1 MGTLLVMYPWRS
13 SMSTMATTGG
23 VPSGV
28 ARNAMGTPSSMA
40 VPACP
45 ARTASM
51 RRAEIARVVA
61 VHAPP
66 QPREARE
73 GAVRGHH
80 ADDGREVVVQLGEPG
95 PEPEGQLYRH
105 GAGDPVAGEG
115 EADDGDPV
123 VLAAGG
129 EEEGLVED
137 AEEGDED
144 GGRGRKCWKPGV
156 AVRSARRLATTRAT

>member
-1 MGTLLVMYPWRS
+1 
-13 SMSTMATTGG
+13 
-23 VPSGV
+23 
-28 ARNAMGTPSSMA
+28 
-40 VPACP
+40 
-45 ARTASM
+45 M
-51 RRAEIARVVA
+51 RRRS
-61 VHAPP
+61 
-66 QPREARE
+66 QGKR
-73 GAVRGHH
+73 VRGPF
-80 ADDGREVVVQLGEPG
+80 EVIG

-144 GGRGRKCWKPGV
+144 GGREEV
-156 AVRSARRLATTRAT
+156 L